1 MTQNFEGILRLIFEW
16 WIITVKWTA
25 SIIQI
30 NVILSNWILQHSIVN
45 KFMPSSVLVGFV
57 TMCCFRKYPYFPC
70 LRRDFNLSPSHPFG
84 DSTSSSHFP
93 LNIIIILSVR
103 HPSPLGI
110 SSDLLR
116 AACFLSLWITYVR
129 LPSRKFF
136 CKEILDGDLHWGL
149 RGNIQQPYHA
159 IIELSLNLYWIR
171 TPNKNYAQF
180 NHCNKKVFIYQL
192 HCFFDIS

>member
-1 MTQNFEGILRLIFEW
+1 M
-16 WIITVKWTA
+16 

-30 NVILSNWILQHSIVN
+30 NVLLSNLILQHSIVN

-116 AACFLSLWITYVR
+116 AGR
-129 LPSRKFF
+129 D
-136 CKEILDGDLHWGL
+136 IL
-149 RGNIQQPYHA
+149 
-159 IIELSLNLYWIR
+159 IIETTKFVLLLLTHLPVIWVCELLTSDCRRGSSFLRRY
-171 TPNKNYAQF
+171 
-180 NHCNKKVFIYQL
+180 
-192 HCFFDIS
+192 

>member
-1 MTQNFEGILRLIFEW
+1 
-16 WIITVKWTA
+16 
-25 SIIQI
+25 
-30 NVILSNWILQHSIVN
+30 
-45 KFMPSSVLVGFV
+45 MPSSVLVGFV

-70 LRRDFNLSPSHPFG
+70 LLRDFSLNPSHPFG

-116 AACFLSLWITYVR
+116 AGRDILIIETTKFVLLLSTLLPCYLCELLMSDCWWGSSFVR
-129 LPSRKFF
+129 WWSPLGPK
-136 CKEILDGDLHWGL
+136 
-149 RGNIQQPYHA
+149 GNIQQPHHA

-192 HCFFDIS
+192 HCFFDISYN